1 MEIYR
6 HPLYYE
12 IAFSFF
18 DVSKQVDTFELLIK
32 EFSKIK
38 VRRFLDIACGP
49 SLQLREIARRGS
61 EAVGLDQS
69 SEMLRYLTGKGK
81 EERLRIEAIHADMCS
96 FRLEKKADFAFI
108 MMGSLAVES
117 NEKFIG
123 HLDSVARSLKRGG
136 LYFIQ
141 NKIVDWTDSKE
152 QSWDMEREGITVRTT
167 YSHTSCKD
175 ILNQVYTERVLLEV
189 NDHGQIRRFSTEED
203 LKLIFPQEF
212 KALVKLNGKFEFL
225 GWWEGTESTWYLDRP
240 LEKAKPP
247 SNINMVLLR
256 RK

>member
-1 MEIYR
+1 VEIYS

-18 DVSKQVDTFELLIK
+18 DVRKQVDTFELIVK

-38 VRRFLDIACGP
+38 VRRFLDIGCGP
-49 SLQLREIARRGS
+49 SLQLREIARRGY

-81 EERLRIEAIHADMCS
+81 EERLRIEAIQADMCD

-141 NKIVDWTDSKE
+141 NKIADWTDSRE
-152 QSWDMEREGITVRTT
+152 QSWDMERDGITVRTT
-167 YSHTSCKD
+167 YFRTSCKD

-189 NDHGQIRRFSTEED
+189 NDHGQIRRFSTDED

-240 LEKAKPP
+240 LDKAKPP